1 LIAFDAV
8 SCALLG
14 GLFVV
19 LRPPRLTALIG
30 IGTVAMALSGRRDDI
45 VTTRIT
51 TAVVMVVAA
60 MSPEDAWRQRVLRLS
75 DTMVGITVGVA
86 YTWAG
91 SFLSYMSYLRQQTEE
106 IMTGRKTFFVAVHS
120 TAASTRSPMETLKLS
135 LDFEQWVA
143 FAPRWIAS
151 LLSR

>member
-51 TAVVMVVAA
+51 TAVVMVVSA
-60 MSPEDAWRQRVLRLS
+60 MSPEDAWRQRVLRLA
-75 DTMVGITVGVA
+75 DTMVGIAVGVA

-91 SFLSYMSYLRQQTEE
+91 PFLSYMTYLRQQTEE

-135 LDFEQWVA
+135 LDFEQW
-143 FAPRWIAS
+143 
-151 LLSR
+151 SRRE